1 MGYDKSVE
9 SYLSP
14 LAVGNPRSINKKL
27 NLKKK
32 RKYTKALIKPRKVW
46 IFQSGSQKPWIKEGP
61 KIQYPK
67 EKGQRKH
74 VFWKDKKYLRYVW

>member
-1 MGYDKSVE
+1 
-9 SYLSP
+9 
-14 LAVGNPRSINKKL
+14 
-27 NLKKK
+27 
-32 RKYTKALIKPRKVW
+32 LIKPRKVW
-46 IFQSGSQKPWIKEGP
+46 IFQSGSQKPRIKEGP